1 MSQLTTTTQE
11 NPIAVAS
18 AAMMMNPAH
27 MQALVSFA
35 DMMAKSAVT
44 VPKHLQGKP
53 SDCLAIAMQ
62 ATQWG
67 MNPFAVAQKTH
78 LTQGGTLGYE
88 AQLVNAVIISRAPIA
103 ARPEYEFLGDWSRIL
118 GKVKEMSGQS
128 GGKYYVAD
136 WKKDDE
142 AGLGVIVRVTM
153 IGETTPRE
161 IKVMMSQA
169 YPRFSTQWA
178 TDPQQQITYLA
189 IRKWARRYA
198 PDVILGVY
206 TEEELSDI
214 QPATREM
221 GSADVVGA
229 GTSRTTLPAYSDD
242 QFEKNLPA
250 WTQLIV
256 DGKKT
261 AERVIS
267 SIQSKATLSDAQKER
282 ILAIKPATVIENQ
295 TATSAALHPLAA
307 QMDKAEDEDAL
318 NLIADQIREITDTD
332 VVETLRKS
340 YETNLYRLTK
350 G

>member
-18 AAMMMNPAH
+18 AAMMMNPEH
-27 MQALVSFA
+27 MRALVSFSE
-35 DMMAKSAVT
+35 MMAKSAVT

-53 SDCLAIAMQ
+53 ADCLAISMQ
-62 ATQWG
+62 AAQWG

-78 LTQGGTLGYE
+78 LTQGGSLGYE
-88 AQLVNAVIISRAPIA
+88 AQLVNAVVINRAPIEG
-103 ARPEYEFLGDWSRIL
+103 RPEYEFLGDWEKIL
-118 GKVKEMSGQS
+118 GRVKEMTGNS

-142 AGLGVIVRVTM
+142 AGLGVIVRITM
-153 IGETTPRE
+153 KGEQSARE
-161 IKVMMSQA
+161 VKIMMSQA

-206 TEEELSDI
+206 TEDELAEVS
-214 QPATREM
+214 PVTRDM
-221 GSADVVGA
+221 GNANVVPQA
-229 GTSRTTLPAYSDD
+229 RTDRPAYPDE

-261 AERVIS
+261 AERVIA
-267 SIQSKATLSDAQKER
+267 SIQSKATLSEAQTQR
-282 ILAIKPATVIENQ
+282 ILAIKPATIIENGSAT
-295 TATSAALHPLAA
+295 TAEPHPLAV